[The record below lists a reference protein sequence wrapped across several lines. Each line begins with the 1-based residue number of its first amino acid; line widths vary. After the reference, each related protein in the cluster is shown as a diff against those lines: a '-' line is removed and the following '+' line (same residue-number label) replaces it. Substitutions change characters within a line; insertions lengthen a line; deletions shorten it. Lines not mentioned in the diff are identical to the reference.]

1 MTRLCLSQA
10 TRERLVESGLDVV
23 ITGASGWL
31 GLATLEMLEST
42 LGSEFSSKV
51 HAFAS
56 TARVLPLRTGTVLQ
70 ARSLEELP
78 SMKVGPHLLVHYAFS
93 TREFVSQLGTVDY
106 VSRNQEITSLVADH
120 LAAGAAQGVVVLSS
134 GAVYLG
140 DDLEANP
147 YGVLKARDEEVFM
160 NLANELANSTNT
172 RLVIPRLFNLAG
184 PFLNK
189 PDRYVLGSVIEDV
202 LRGGP
207 IRLSAARPVFR
218 SYVHVADLVDLCFAI
233 LLGDGPVPDGPFDT
247 AGEREVE
254 VGELAEI
261 VARTLGRP
269 DIPIERPPIDPTN
282 SDRYVGDGT
291 MMHNL
296 AREYGLKLKDLVQQ
310 IEDTARFMGA

>member
-42 LGSEFSSKV
+42 LGPEFSSRV

-56 TARVLPLRTGTVLQ
+56 TARVLSLRSGAHLKVHPLD
-70 ARSLEELP
+70 ELP
-78 SMKVGPHLLVHYAFS
+78 SIKLGPHLLAHYAFS
-93 TREFVSQLGTVDY
+93 TREFISQLGTAEY

-160 NLANELANSTNT
+160 NLANELANSTNI

-233 LLGDGPVPDGPFDT
+233 LLGDGPVPDGPLDT

-282 SDRYVGDGT
+282 PDRYVGDGT

-296 AREYGLKLKDLVQQ
+296 ARDFGLKLKDLVQQ